1 MSDEFFQRNWL
12 FEDRRTTFGEAGHL
26 VSCRF
31 DEDNGRVPQLK
42 HVRNYVEHWHALSE
56 RGLGLLLWGAPGS
69 GKTFAAACIAN
80 AFLES
85 RDMFAPRVVMTA
97 FGVIFRRSMACSPQQ
112 REEYMAGLL
121 DCGLLTL
128 DDFGV
133 ERHTEFAQE
142 QMYHIINGR
151 YNRKKPMVI
160 TTNMTLQQMKN
171 PGSVAEQRLHDRIL
185 EVCVPVCFDA
195 DSLRREKA
203 AENLQFFRQLSETVA
218 S

>member
-1 MSDEFFQRNWL
+1 
-12 FEDRRTTFGEAGHL
+12 
-26 VSCRF
+26 
-31 DEDNGRVPQLK
+31 
-42 HVRNYVEHWHALSE
+42 
-56 RGLGLLLWGAPGS
+56 
-69 GKTFAAACIAN
+69 
-80 AFLES
+80 
-85 RDMFAPRVVMTA
+85 
-97 FGVIFRRSMACSPQQ
+97 
-112 REEYMAGLL
+112 MAGLL
-121 DCGLLTL
+121 DCGLLIL

>member
-1 MSDEFFQRNWL
+1 MSDKFFQRNWL

-97 FGVIFRRSMACSPQQ
+97 FGVFSAAAWPVVRSS
-112 REEYMAGLL
+112 
-121 DCGLLTL
+121 
-128 DDFGV
+128 
-133 ERHTEFAQE
+133 
-142 QMYHIINGR
+142 GR
-151 YNRKKPMVI
+151 SIWRGCW
-160 TTNMTLQQMKN
+160 T
-171 PGSVAEQRLHDRIL
+171 
-185 EVCVPVCFDA
+185 
-195 DSLRREKA
+195 A
-203 AENLQFFRQLSETVA
+203 AF
-218 S
+218 